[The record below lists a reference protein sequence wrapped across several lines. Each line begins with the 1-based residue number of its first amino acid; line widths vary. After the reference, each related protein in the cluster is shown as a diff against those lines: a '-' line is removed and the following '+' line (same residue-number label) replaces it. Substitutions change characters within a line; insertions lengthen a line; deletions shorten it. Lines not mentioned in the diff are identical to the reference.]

1 MNHKKTKTLFPHR
14 MLGAVL
20 ANRKIAVCVGI
31 AMLLTACGS
40 SKPGASDIE
49 PYVID
54 QLGQCQLWTITDVR
68 KTDGIEDGATYRVDF
83 TAKLTLKDT
92 PEQALENYKQH
103 QMDPSYMGCHLYISR
118 LVKVTESMSLAKQYV
133 VTGAG
138 ILIKSEQGWRL
149 RGELQSGFQPT
160 T

>member
-1 MNHKKTKTLFPHR
+1 MNHQKTQMHYSRR

-20 ANRKIAVCVGI
+20 ANRKIAVCVGT

-54 QLGQCQLWTITDVR
+54 QLGQCQLWTISDVR

-92 PEQALENYKQH
+92 PEQTMENYGKH
-103 QMDPSYMGCHLYISR
+103 QMDPSYMGCHLYVSR
-118 LVKVTESMSLAKQYV
+118 LVAVTESMSFAKQYV

-149 RGELQSGFQPT
+149 RGELQSGFQPKT
-160 T
+160 

>member
-1 MNHKKTKTLFPHR
+1 MHYSRR

-54 QLGQCQLWTITDVR
+54 QLGQCQLWTISDVR
-68 KTDGIEDGATYRVDF
+68 KTHGIEDGATYRVDF
-83 TAKLTLKDT
+83 TAK
-92 PEQALENYKQH
+92 H
-103 QMDPSYMGCHLYISR
+103 
-118 LVKVTESMSLAKQYV
+118 
-133 VTGAG
+133 
-138 ILIKSEQGWRL
+138 
-149 RGELQSGFQPT
+149 
-160 T
+160 